1 MNRPTPLDGTP
12 PSWQSAILRALVL
25 LMLLA
30 VSGAAYNFLSFRA
43 YAQRHSHPGRLV
55 SAGGLRLNLFCTGQG
70 SPTVVLEAGLAD
82 SLESW
87 HRVQPEIAQFA
98 RVCSY
103 DRAGYGYSDPGPT
116 PRTSDRIASELHAAL
131 KSAGEKPPYLLVGHS
146 FGGFNV
152 RVFNGKYPDQVAGL
166 VLVDST
172 QEDQYR
178 LLPKAWADLGA
189 ATRRRA
195 ERQYFWAPLYID
207 LGLARL
213 QLQLQGQE
221 ALPLLL
227 QSKYLKARASEFLN
241 IQASAEQAR
250 NAGNIGDKPL
260 MVLTA
265 GKVIDA
271 SLKAALSPQD
281 QGVYADV
288 WINTLQV
295 RLANLSSRGRH
306 VVLPGTGHDIP
317 NESPDAIVA
326 AVKELSGRGVRYGS
340 AAR

>member
-1 MNRPTPLDGTP
+1 ML
-12 PSWQSAILRALVL
+12 LLVL
-25 LMLLA
+25 
-30 VSGAAYNFLSFRA
+30 SGAAYNVLAFRA
-43 YAQRHSHPGRLV
+43 DARRYPHPGQLV
-55 SAGGLRLNLFCTGQG
+55 SAGGPRLNVFCTGHG

-82 SLESW
+82 SLDSW
-87 HRVQPEIAQFA
+87 HRVQPEIARFA

-103 DRAGYGYSDPGPT
+103 DRAGYGYSDAGPT
-116 PRTSDRIASELHAAL
+116 ARTSDRIASELHAAL

-152 RVFNGKYPDQVAGL
+152 RVFNGKYPNQVAGL

-172 QEDQYR
+172 QEDHYR

-195 ERQYFWAPLYID
+195 ERQFFWAPLYINS
-207 LGLARL
+207 GLARL
-213 QLQLQGQE
+213 QLCLQGQE
-221 ALPLLL
+221 APPVLL

-250 NAGNIGDKPL
+250 MAGNIEDKPL

-271 SLKAALSPQD
+271 SLKAALSAED
-281 QGVYADV
+281 QEVYADV

-295 RLANLSSRGRH
+295 RLAKLSRRGRRI
-306 VVLPGTGHDIP
+306 VLPESGHDIP
-317 NESPDAIVA
+317 NERPYAIVA
-326 AVKELSGRGVRYGS
+326 AVQELGGTGVSLDGNVR
-340 AAR
+340 